1 MGFLEDAK
9 KESIKASKLHL
20 IQDQLSEQEFEEFV
34 SALKD
39 KSISAAAIQ
48 RVLKSR
54 GLDVSENSV
63 KRYRAAL

>member
-1 MGFLEDAK
+1 MGFLDDAK